1 MNTAQYTKPAVG
13 SKVSVT
19 VRSKDDYLYA
29 TSPFKDM
36 VLEGIVLPNH
46 KLAQPDAFTLRVK
59 CANVPV
65 REIRM
70 KAVVD
75 LQYAD
80 GSTATTQTVEANSV
94 KTLVVKGSK
103 GEDYVVTKD
112 GSKVSCTCVGFQYR
126 KTCKH
131 LGMIK

>member
-1 MNTAQYTKPAVG
+1 MNTTQFTKPAVG

-19 VRSKDDYLYA
+19 VCSKDDYLYA

-70 KAVVD
+70 KNVVG

-80 GSTATTQTVEANSV
+80 GSTATTQTVESNI
-94 KTLVVKGSK
+94 KTLVIKGSK
-103 GEDYVVTKD
+103 GEDYVVTKE

-126 KTCKH
+126 KACRH
-131 LGMIK
+131 LEMIK